1 MLYAKIIV
9 ARYKSGIMTRQQV
22 LNYIKVKYISRYDA
36 DIVRYI
42 MKNIEEE

>member
-22 LNYIKVKYISRYDA
+22 LDYIKVKYISRYDA
-36 DIVRYI
+36 NIIKYI
-42 MKNIEEE
+42 MENIEED